1 MQKVTLNVTL
11 KDGSLDVDQ
20 TDNPNPISPGH
31 AEITGQLHLSDGHD
45 GSFNT
50 LKDKDPGFA
59 WIDLPKPGVFGQA
72 DVQVRDKKIVL
83 SDTHTGTNSAG
94 EWIYQLWATID
105 GKPYSTIYVPEP

>member
-1 MQKVTLNVTL
+1 
-11 KDGSLDVDQ
+11 
-20 TDNPNPISPGH
+20 
-31 AEITGQLHLSDGHD
+31 
-45 GSFNT
+45 
-50 LKDKDPGFA
+50 
-59 WIDLPKPGVFGQA
+59 LPKPGVFGQA